1 MAPCSSR
8 SKNHPRFLDRRSKI
22 VLAYREMPANS
33 AGAVEQQI
41 ADWIRE
47 HVVVSVAGR
56 GRCRRIVLRHLNLE
70 NHPQGDVNSFNI
82 PQDEGLAGETD
93 MIVNRVVDAA
103 QRDANDYEG
112 GIQKYALFAYYT
124 DDPNYVPRKI
134 FRVAADD
141 EVSRDVSPSEPPTEK
156 GLVSQTMRHLEAVMK
171 TATVSSGV
179 IIENMTRQLRDHQES
194 KKVND
199 QQTIDLMLLVQENI
213 NEAHR
218 RRLDERREEMEMG
231 IKEGLFEQ
239 LKVAIPIILNRI
251 SGKPLLPEQ
260 DKSFMLMA
268 ALLENLRPEQQ
279 AFLRESL
286 DPPQAAVLGEILG
299 EYEKKKASFM
309 GGSQRLPGSG
319 SLAIENSLPPPT
331 GQGELMSMPPTSA
344 GAGSLGKMFQNV
356 RERTSTGADEESDDE
371 VIRNLEKH
379 GMRFMSRL
387 AEIDKIKKEK

>member
-1 MAPCSSR
+1 
-8 SKNHPRFLDRRSKI
+8 
-22 VLAYREMPANS
+22 MPANS
-33 AGAVEQQI
+33 AGSIEQQI

-47 HVVVSVAGR
+47 HVSMAVAGR
-56 GRCRRIVLRHLNLE
+56 GRCKRIVIRHMSLE
-70 NHPQGDVNSFNI
+70 SKPQGDVNSFNI

-93 MIVNRVVDAA
+93 MLVNRIVDAA
-103 QRDANDYEG
+103 QRDANDFEG
-112 GIQKYALFAYYT
+112 GIQKYTLYAYYT

-141 EVSRDVSPSEPPTEK
+141 EVTRDLNPSEPPTEK
-156 GLVSQTMRHLEAVMK
+156 GLVAQTMRHLEAVMK
-171 TATVSSGV
+171 TSTVATGV
-179 IIENMTRQLRDHQES
+179 IIENMTRQLRDHQEA
-194 KKVND
+194 KKVTD
-199 QQTIDLMLLVQENI
+199 QQTVDLMLLVQENI

-299 EYEKKKASFM
+299 EYERKKATFM
-309 GGSQRLPGSG
+309 GGSQKLPGG
-319 SLAIENSLPPPT
+319 GALAIENALPPPT
-331 GQGELMSMPPTSA
+331 GQGELQPLAPASPGTA
-344 GAGSLGKMFQNV
+344 SLGKMFQNV

-371 VIRNLEKH
+371 VIKNLEKH
-379 GMRFMSRL
+379 GLRFMSRMADL
-387 AEIDKIKKEK
+387 HKDHKDR

>member
-1 MAPCSSR
+1 MA
-8 SKNHPRFLDRRSKI
+8 
-22 VLAYREMPANS
+22 
-33 AGAVEQQI
+33 
-41 ADWIRE
+41 
-47 HVVVSVAGR
+47 VAGR
-56 GRCRRIVLRHLNLE
+56 GRCKRVVIRHMSLE
-70 NHPQGDVNSFNI
+70 NKAQGDVASFNI
-82 PQDEGLAGETD
+82 PQDDGLAGETD
-93 MIVNRVVDAA
+93 MLVNKLVDAA
-103 QRDANDYEG
+103 QRDANDFEG
-112 GIQKYALFAYYT
+112 GIQKYALYAYYT
-124 DDPNYVPRKI
+124 GDPNYVPRKI

-141 EVSRDVSPSEPPTEK
+141 EVTRDVNPSEPPTER
-156 GLVSQTMRHLEAVMK
+156 GLVAQTMRHLEAVMK
-171 TATVSSGV
+171 TSTVATGV
-179 IIENMTRQLRDHQES
+179 IIENMTRQLRDHQEA
-194 KKVND
+194 KKVTD
-199 QQTIDLMLLVQENI
+199 QQTVDLMLLVQENI

-299 EYEKKKASFM
+299 EYEKKKATFM
-309 GGSQRLPGSG
+309 GGSQKLPGG
-319 SLAIENSLPPPT
+319 GALTVENSLPPPT
-331 GQGELMSMPPTSA
+331 EQGELQTMTQASP
-344 GAGSLGKMFQNV
+344 GAASLGKMFQNV

-379 GMRFMSRL
+379 GLRFMSRMADL
-387 AEIDKIKKEK
+387 NKKDK

>member
-1 MAPCSSR
+1 
-8 SKNHPRFLDRRSKI
+8 
-22 VLAYREMPANS
+22 MPANS
-33 AGAVEQQI
+33 AGSVEQQI

-47 HVVVSVAGR
+47 HVAMPVAGR
-56 GRCRRIVLRHLNLE
+56 GKCRRIVLRHVNLE
-70 NHPQGDVNSFNI
+70 NKPQGDVGAFNI

-93 MIVNRVVDAA
+93 MIVNKIVDAS
-103 QRDANDYEG
+103 QRDANDFEG
-112 GIQKYALFAYYT
+112 GIQKYALYAYYS
-124 DDPNYVPRKI
+124 DDQNYVPRKI

-141 EVSRDVSPSEPPTEK
+141 EVTRDVNPSEPPTER
-156 GLVSQTMRHLEAVMK
+156 GLVAQTMRHLEAVMK
-171 TATVSSGV
+171 TATVSVGV
-179 IIENMTRQLRDHQES
+179 TVENLARQVREGQEA
-194 KKVND
+194 KKVTD

-279 AFLRESL
+279 AFLRDSL

-299 EYEKKKASFM
+299 EYEKKKATFM
-309 GGSQRLPGSG
+309 GGQKLPGSEPL
-319 SLAIENSLPPPT
+319 SVNNAMPPPSE
-331 GQGELMSMPPTSA
+331 QGELSVMPPPIA
-344 GAGSLGKMFQNV
+344 GSSSLGKMFQNV
-356 RERTSTGADEESDDE
+356 RARTSAGTEESDDE
-371 VIRNLEKH
+371 IIRNLEKH
-379 GMRFMSRL
+379 GIRFMSRL
-387 AEIDKIKKEK
+387 AELNNPSNRK

>member
-1 MAPCSSR
+1 MA
-8 SKNHPRFLDRRSKI
+8 
-22 VLAYREMPANS
+22 
-33 AGAVEQQI
+33 
-41 ADWIRE
+41 
-47 HVVVSVAGR
+47 VAGR
-56 GRCRRIVLRHLNLE
+56 GRCKRIVLRHMSLE
-70 NHPQGDVNSFNI
+70 NKPQGDVGSFNI

-93 MIVNRVVDAA
+93 MLVNRVVDAA
-103 QRDANDYEG
+103 QRDANDFEG
-112 GIQKYALFAYYT
+112 GIQKYALYAYYT

-141 EVSRDVSPSEPPTEK
+141 EVTRDLNPSEPPTEK
-156 GLVSQTMRHLEAVMK
+156 GLVGQTMRHLEAVMK
-171 TATVSSGV
+171 TATVSYGV
-179 IIENMTRQLRDHQES
+179 TVENLTRQVRDAMEA
-194 KKVND
+194 KKVTD
-199 QQTIDLMLLVQENI
+199 QQTVDLMLLVQENI

-309 GGSQRLPGSG
+309 GGSQKLPGSG
-319 SLAIENSLPPPT
+319 PLAIENSLPPPT
-331 GQGELMSMPPTSA
+331 GQGELSALTPTSA
-344 GAGSLGKMFQNV
+344 AASSLGRMFQNV
-356 RERTSTGADEESDDE
+356 RERASAGADAESDDE

-379 GMRFMSRL
+379 GLRFMSRL
-387 AEIDKIKKEK
+387 ADLHKPSDKKIGNPPTGE

>member
-1 MAPCSSR
+1 M
-8 SKNHPRFLDRRSKI
+8 
-22 VLAYREMPANS
+22 
-33 AGAVEQQI
+33 
-41 ADWIRE
+41 
-47 HVVVSVAGR
+47 
-56 GRCRRIVLRHLNLE
+56 LRHMSLE
-70 NHPQGDVNSFNI
+70 SKPQGDVNSFNI

-93 MIVNRVVDAA
+93 MLVNRVVDAA
-103 QRDANDYEG
+103 QRDANDFEG
-112 GIQKYALFAYYT
+112 GIQKYALYAYYT

-141 EVSRDVSPSEPPTEK
+141 EVTRDLNPSEPPTEK
-156 GLVSQTMRHLEAVMK
+156 GLVGQTMRHLEAVMK
-171 TATVSSGV
+171 TATVSYGV
-179 IIENMTRQLRDHQES
+179 TVENLTRQVRDAMEA
-194 KKVND
+194 KKVTD
-199 QQTIDLMLLVQENI
+199 QQTVDLMLLVQENI

-268 ALLENLRPEQQ
+268 ALLENLRPDQQ
-279 AFLRESL
+279 AFLRDGL

-309 GGSQRLPGSG
+309 GGSHKLPGG
-319 SLAIENSLPPPT
+319 GALAIDNALPPPSE
-331 GQGELMSMPPTSA
+331 QGELSVMPPPSA
-344 GAGSLGKMFQNV
+344 GASSLGRMFQNV

-387 AEIDKIKKEK
+387 ADLNKPSDKK

>member
-1 MAPCSSR
+1 
-8 SKNHPRFLDRRSKI
+8 
-22 VLAYREMPANS
+22 MPANS
-33 AGAVEQQI
+33 AGSVEQQI
-41 ADWIRE
+41 GDWIRE
-47 HVVVSVAGR
+47 HVSMPVAGR
-56 GRCRRIVLRHLNLE
+56 GRCRRIVLRHMSLE
-70 NHPQGDVNSFNI
+70 SKPQGDVNSFNI

-93 MIVNRVVDAA
+93 MLVNRVVDAA
-103 QRDANDYEG
+103 QRDANDFEG
-112 GIQKYALFAYYT
+112 GIQKYALYAYYT

-141 EVSRDVSPSEPPTEK
+141 EVTRDVNPSEPPTEK
-156 GLVSQTMRHLEAVMK
+156 GLVAQTMRHLEAVMK
-171 TATVSSGV
+171 TATVSYGV
-179 IIENMTRQLRDHQES
+179 TVENLTRQVRDAMEA
-194 KKVND
+194 KKVTD
-199 QQTIDLMLLVQENI
+199 QQTVDLMLLVQENI

-309 GGSQRLPGSG
+309 GGSHKLPGG
-319 SLAIENSLPPPT
+319 GALAIDNALPPPSE
-331 GQGELMSMPPTSA
+331 QGELSVMPPPSA
-344 GAGSLGKMFQNV
+344 GASSLGRMFQNV

-387 AEIDKIKKEK
+387 ADLNKPSDKK